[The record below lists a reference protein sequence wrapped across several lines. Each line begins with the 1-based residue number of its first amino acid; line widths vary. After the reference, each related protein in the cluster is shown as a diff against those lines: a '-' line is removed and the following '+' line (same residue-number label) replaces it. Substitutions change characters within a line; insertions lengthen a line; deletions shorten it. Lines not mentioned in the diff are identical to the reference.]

1 LLVASD
7 LSATLSLPLVIR
19 TRTKMMSFR
28 TLIVIATLACVH
40 GAVVRRSFGS
50 SYGAAPIS
58 SYGAPAAPAPALA
71 PAPASA
77 PAPSY
82 ASYGAPAVSYGAP
95 AAQAYG
101 PIFYLEEDRPS
112 LGARIHDFKSRIIGS
127 LAYMKGS
134 LLAKKGQIL
143 MKKASYI
150 NGNGERLIGLGETL
164 KALKMTQSVEPLNA
178 PQNYYSAPL
187 PAAPGY

>member
-1 LLVASD
+1 MGHQVPKLLVASD

-50 SYGAAPIS
+50 SYGAPAP
-58 SYGAPAAPAPALA
+58 PAPALA

-112 LGARIHDFKSRIIGS
+112 LGARIHDFKSRI
-127 LAYMKGS
+127 
-134 LLAKKGQIL
+134 
-143 MKKASYI
+143 
-150 NGNGERLIGLGETL
+150 
-164 KALKMTQSVEPLNA
+164 
-178 PQNYYSAPL
+178 
-187 PAAPGY
+187 